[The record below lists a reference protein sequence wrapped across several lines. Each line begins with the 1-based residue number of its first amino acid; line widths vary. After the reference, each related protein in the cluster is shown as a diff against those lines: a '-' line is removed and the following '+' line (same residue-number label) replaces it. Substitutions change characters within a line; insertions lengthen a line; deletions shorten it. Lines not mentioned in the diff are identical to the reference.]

1 MKRDLQTQFFSA
13 YRLGGIVG
21 ASISLIRDK
30 YDLWLIEKKEN
41 GNSPDRIKINE
52 IIEKQAKKNV
62 EAFDETILVNPNSSL
77 LSEIEDNLLECK
89 TNNDKERYLY
99 SIIVEFKELSA
110 LLYPELYFKKYNE
123 KMLKESQKNKLIW
136 EQSQMI
142 EAKEQLEAIARN
154 VQDEQNKM
162 DRLSSISEKFWQ
174 IATQPK
180 DDEIFI
186 ENTFGRFFGLMMMF
200 ANHLDALCLKYGI
213 DLLKLQNDC
222 GVWLKSMR
230 SITDVDY
237 YIGSMELAKKYI
249 SELPKRES
257 QNQSK
262 PLLNN
267 FIRQFKAG
275 CLKTIF
281 EKLIKGGFIPIT
293 TDYNHFEYTF
303 NSIDKPEGYNG
314 LKWLKNKQLLRE
326 FLTSI
331 KKSGIILADMER
343 TVPDFFIDENGK
355 PITLAKAKAVPNS
368 DSDKIQDMLNNQ
380 ME

>member
-1 MKRDLQTQFFSA
+1 MKKDLQTQFFSA
-13 YRLGGIVG
+13 YIPGGIVG

-30 YDLWLIEKKEN
+30 YDLWLIEKEN
-41 GNSPDRIKINE
+41 GNSLYKIKINE
-52 IIEKQAKKNV
+52 IIEKQARKDV
-62 EAFDETILVNPNSSL
+62 EAFDETILVDSNSSL

-110 LLYPELYFKKYNE
+110 LLYPEMYFKKYNE
-123 KMLKESQKNKLIW
+123 EMLKKSQKNKLIW

-142 EAKEQLEAIARN
+142 EAKEQLEAIAWM
-154 VQDEQNKM
+154 VQDEQNRM
-162 DRLSSISEKFWQ
+162 DRLNNISEKFWQ

-186 ENTFGRFFGLMMMF
+186 EKIFRIFFELTKMF
-200 ANHLDALCLKYGI
+200 ANRLDALCLKYGI
-213 DLLKLQNDC
+213 DLLKLQDDC
-222 GVWLKSMR
+222 GVWLKSTR
-230 SITDVDY
+230 FITDVDY

-262 PLLNN
+262 PLLSN

-275 CLKTIF
+275 SLRTIF
-281 EKLIKGGFIPIT
+281 EELKKWEFIPIKP
-293 TDYNHFEYTF
+293 DYNHFEYTF

-331 KKSGIILADMER
+331 KKPEIILADMER
-343 TVPDFFIDENGK
+343 AVPDFFIDKNGK
-355 PITLAKAKAVPNS
+355 PITLANAKEVPNT
-368 DSDKIQDMLNNQ
+368 DSDKIQNMLKNQ